1 MIEPLRMLAV
11 LAHPDDESVALGG
24 LMAKYAAEGVETY
37 LLTAT
42 RGQRGWFGDEQTY
55 PGPELLGQIREAELR
70 AAADVLN
77 IHELSFLD
85 YMDGDLDRAD
95 PRRITAQIAR
105 QIRRIR
111 PHVVVTFGHDGLY
124 GHPDHIAICQFTT
137 AAVIAATDEHDARLR
152 GETPHAVSKLYYRAA
167 RAETVDDLEGA
178 FGEMEMHIDGE
189 LRRGHGAPAWMISTS
204 IDATDH
210 WEQVWDAVQCH
221 RSQLPHHEAMTQLPT
236 ELHRRLWGMQDLY
249 RVFSR
254 VNGGRDLE
262 TDLFDGLRGRPRQ
275 LSQVA

>member
-1 MIEPLRMLAV
+1 MTEPLRLLAV

-24 LMAKYAAEGVETY
+24 LIAKYAAEGVESF

-55 PGPELLGQIREAELR
+55 PGPEYLGQVRESELR
-70 AAADVLN
+70 AAAEVLG
-77 IHELSFLD
+77 IREVTFLE

-111 PHVVVTFGHDGLY
+111 PQVVVTFGHDGLY
-124 GHPDHIAICQFTT
+124 GHPDHVAVCQFAT
-137 AAVIAATDEHDARLR
+137 AAVFAAADEHDARLR
-152 GETPHAVSKLYYRAA
+152 GEMPHAVSKLYYRAA

-178 FGEMEMHIDGE
+178 FGEMEMHVDGQM
-189 LRRGHGAPAWMISTS
+189 RRGHGAPDRKISTS
-204 IDATDH
+204 IDATDY
-210 WEQVWDAVQCH
+210 WERVWDAVQCH
-221 RSQLPHHEAMTQLPT
+221 RSQLPNHEAMTRLPT
-236 ELHRRLWGMQDLY
+236 ELHRRLWGVQDLY

-262 TDLFDGLRGRPRQ
+262 TDVFDGLRSAPRQ